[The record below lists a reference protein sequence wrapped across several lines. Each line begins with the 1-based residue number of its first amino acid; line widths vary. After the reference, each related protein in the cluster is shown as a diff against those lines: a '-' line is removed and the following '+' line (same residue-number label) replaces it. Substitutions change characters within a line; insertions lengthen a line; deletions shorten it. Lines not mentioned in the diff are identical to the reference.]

1 MFWDGEIGVVGFI
14 NEKSNVGEIFI
25 GVQNYYFMEAS
36 LELFSA
42 LTVSSHLYH
51 QYWFSGIPRLTG
63 LPGRIYL
70 STIVAMSVC
79 YHDHIMANI

>member
-36 LELFSA
+36 LELR
-42 LTVSSHLYH
+42 
-51 QYWFSGIPRLTG
+51 SGFEKLDRELRWT
-63 LPGRIYL
+63 
-70 STIVAMSVC
+70 
-79 YHDHIMANI
+79 